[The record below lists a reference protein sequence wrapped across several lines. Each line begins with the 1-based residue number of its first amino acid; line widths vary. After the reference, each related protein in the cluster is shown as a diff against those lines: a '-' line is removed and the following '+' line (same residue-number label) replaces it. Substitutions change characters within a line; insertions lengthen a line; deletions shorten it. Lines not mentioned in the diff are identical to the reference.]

1 MNTTVSTDSARPLTI
16 AQLILSLAGLMLLLA
31 GFIGLSV
38 LLLIAPAEAG
48 FSGEQVNQL
57 RSMLWILAAT
67 ALLTI
72 PSLVSS
78 IRRLGGKPPRAVS
91 RKLFL
96 FSSIALLLTTLLVY
110 MGKSLATTSAFQW
123 LTGLLNILIVIIPLW
138 WFFELGRLQL
148 SRTSAQRQWGISTF
162 TIFVTLPVVIIV
174 ELVVLGIGL
183 VMASI
188 WMVQQPEFAPFLQ
201 QIEQGLL
208 FNSFDPQN
216 LAIDWMS
223 LLQRPGVIGAILM
236 AAALVVPLIE
246 ELLKPLGVWVL
257 KNRGL
262 TPAGGFVAGMVGG
275 ATFALLESL
284 FALSAISGD
293 EWLYTVVGR
302 VGTGLLHLTLTGFNG
317 WALAA
322 SWRDGRY
329 MRIGITYVFTVL
341 VHGAWNLFAMLM
353 GLNML
358 GDELQ
363 LSVNPTLTASAP
375 WILSALA
382 LAMLVALFLMNR
394 HLRRAQTPVSAPPP
408 LPVTLVGLE

>member
-1 MNTTVSTDSARPLTI
+1 MNTTVATDSARPLTI

-148 SRTSAQRQWGISTF
+148 SRTSAQRQWGVSTF

-201 QIEQGLL
+201 QIEQGLF

-329 MRIGITYVFTVL
+329 MRIGITYVLTVL